1 MILDTLGQPMR
12 RELAGQPDA
21 LHCPNGQARRPTQA
35 RFAVPAGK
43 LRYRCRRAGRWGR
56 PHRSVAIRRH
66 ARKRVDSM
74 RIGFIISLVGILM
87 AAAVGAMAAGIDL
100 GAVAVVINGALIYG
114 LTAALR

>member
-12 RELAGQPDA
+12 QATAGRADKR
-21 LHCPNGQARRPTQA
+21 HCPNGQALRPTEA
-35 RFAVPAGK
+35 RFAVPPGK
-43 LRYRCRRAGRWGR
+43 LRYRGRMAGRWGR

-74 RIGFIISLVGILM
+74 RIGWIISLVGVFITATLGM
-87 AAAVGAMAAGIDL
+87 LAAGVDF